1 MSCRDKTCRGVGFN
15 SQKQK
20 LLVDIKNSRENGGSI
35 MKKNRLNEDTSD
47 FMLPDYT
54 AITQS
59 NLKLIRSP

>member
-1 MSCRDKTCRGVGFN
+1 
-15 SQKQK
+15 
-20 LLVDIKNSRENGGSI
+20 